1 MYGAGGGAEGGR
13 LRPSASDRGPYK
25 AAVPPIDPPIVV
37 SVAVFAGIMFFGLV
51 VGLGTLAVRWMRL
64 PADPPEAVVFEPP
77 APAPVAPGDPE
88 AARARAAVAN
98 ASAARGARA
107 YAVLA
112 SARSSVD
119 LAEWIAHCDRERSA
133 QARDAAGMAQAAADQ
148 AKAAFTA
155 GDTAA
160 LDAAELAASTA
171 STRLVALT
179 VGLPDWRSAERR
191 KLLMLSAALAVAVAL
206 AVVATWVR

>member
-1 MYGAGGGAEGGR
+1 MYAAGSRAEGGR
-13 LRPSASDRGPYK
+13 LRPSASDCGPYK
-25 AAVPPIDPPIVV
+25 SAVPPIDPPIVV
-37 SVAVFAGIMFFGLV
+37 SVAVFTGILLFGVV

-64 PADPPEAVVFEPP
+64 PAEPPDAVVFEPP

-107 YAVLA
+107 YAVLG
-112 SARSSVD
+112 SARSSID
-119 LAEWIAHCDRERSA
+119 LAEWIVHCDRTRSA
-133 QARDAAGMAQAAADQ
+133 QARDAAGMAQAAAEQ

-155 GDTAA
+155 GDEAA
-160 LDAAELAASTA
+160 LAAAELAASTV
-171 STRLVALT
+171 STRLTALT
-179 VGLPDWRSAERR
+179 VGLPDWRAAERR
-191 KLLMLSAALAVAVAL
+191 KLLALSAALAVAVAL